1 LGRSLAISLGRYTT
15 FFQVKIYVI
24 LACVEIFQMNVRS
37 EDCISICYYSP
48 AAFKA
53 LWADKTMST
62 LVWQCQRLFNDISIH
77 HYVGLFGVSRHY
89 EICGNETV
97 HELTRGDSVHQS
109 VATELALGI
118 SGQNIKKKS
127 SVGLLTNTCHH
138 GRVLQ
143 ALRDR
148 FEN

>member
-1 LGRSLAISLGRYTT
+1 
-15 FFQVKIYVI
+15 
-24 LACVEIFQMNVRS
+24 M
-37 EDCISICYYSP
+37 SP
-48 AAFKA
+48 
-53 LWADKTMST
+53 
-62 LVWQCQRLFNDISIH
+62 LVWQCQRLLNDISIH
-77 HYVGLFGVSRHY
+77 HFVGIFGVSGHY
-89 EICGNETV
+89 EICRNEIA
-97 HELTRGDSVHQS
+97 HELTGEGSVHQS

-127 SVGLLTNTCHH
+127 SVGLLTSTCRH